1 MKQGRTEKVCGLLQI
16 ICDIIIIM
24 DKIKYNKDIG
34 LVDPVMIAGW
44 PGMGSVAL
52 GVVDYLQRKLAAV
65 KFAEIE
71 VDPLS
76 IIDSVTVEDG
86 LAAFRTYCSCKN
98 IRLNI
103 LLVLLPICCF
113 LL

>member
-1 MKQGRTEKVCGLLQI
+1 
-16 ICDIIIIM
+16 M
-24 DKIKYNKDIG
+24 DKIKYSKNIG
-34 LVDPVMIAGW
+34 LIEPVMIAGW

-52 GVVDYLQRKLAAV
+52 GVVDYLQRNLNAV

-86 LAAFRTYCSCKN
+86 LATIVPTPKGVVSVPC
-98 IRLNI
+98 
-103 LLVLLPICCF
+103 PPP
-113 LL
+113 